1 MIALARQL
9 GLPAETVREAGLAG
23 LLQRAP
29 VVPEQ
34 NPKALLAPRVKVF
47 FSAKSRLPLP
57 QVAADLSKPGIEDRI
72 VGRESAAAWGFEH
85 LDELWSGIPQSRARR

>member
-1 MIALARQL
+1 
-9 GLPAETVREAGLAG
+9 
-23 LLQRAP
+23 
-29 VVPEQ
+29 VVLEQ
-34 NPKALLAPRVKVF
+34 NPRALLAPRVKVF
-47 FSAKSRLPLP
+47 FSSRSRLPLP